1 MVNHEMSAHGFSERP
16 RGIQQRATLR
26 DLMQMMAA
34 MQHIDELFQA
44 FTRFTVLRID
54 AQVAQVWAAQVN
66 QLGQPFTNVRGMACL
81 NRILPQ
87 YVVIS
92 PHVAAVAEYTLQAR
106 DSSPLQSVNV
116 IFPPDVAT
124 PLQEYGLNL
133 CVSSYFSS
141 DVLLPPASTGFFAK
155 QPSTPLNIVLLLFF
169 QQVPHQNAL
178 LSINNMFQHVLL
190 VAQSHGLLLA
200 APANGRPAASFSQPL
215 SKQDGVQS
223 LLELIPHQV
232 EDPMGNP
239 FAASVIMADEHI
251 RRFYAA
257 INGRRNIHEICM
269 LRQMDEKKASAVVQ
283 ILLAQHRIQLYT
295 LAGQVVE
302 SPLLFEDSDL
312 CIHEGKKEY

>member
-1 MVNHEMSAHGFSERP
+1 
-16 RGIQQRATLR
+16 
-26 DLMQMMAA
+26 MQMMAA

-44 FTRFTVLRID
+44 FTRFTVQRIG

-66 QLGQPFTNVRGMACL
+66 QSGQPFTNVRAMAYL

-87 YVVIS
+87 YVVIN

-106 DSSPLQSVNV
+106 DSSLPQLVDV

-124 PLQEYGLNL
+124 PLRTYGLNL

-141 DVLLPPASTGFFAK
+141 DVLLPPASTDFSAQ
-155 QPSTPLNIVLLLFF
+155 QPLTPLTIVLLLFF

-178 LSINNMFQHVLL
+178 LNINNMFRHVLL
-190 VAQSHGLLLA
+190 VARSHGLLLA
-200 APANGRPAASFSQPL
+200 APANGKPSASFSQPPA
-215 SKQDGVQS
+215 KQDGVQS
-223 LLELIPHQV
+223 LFKLIPHQV
-232 EDPMGNP
+232 EDPMDNP
-239 FAASVIMADEHI
+239 FAASVIMADEHV
-251 RRFYAA
+251 RRFYTA
-257 INGRRNIHEICM
+257 INGRRNIQEICM
-269 LRQMDEKKASAVVQ
+269 LKQLDEKKASAVVQ

-312 CIHEGKKEY
+312 CIHEEKKEY

>member
-1 MVNHEMSAHGFSERP
+1 MTNNEISAHAFSERP

-26 DLMQMMAA
+26 DLIQMMAA

-44 FTRFTVLRID
+44 FTRFAVQRIG

-66 QLGQPFTNVRGMACL
+66 QSGQPFSKVRGMAYL

-106 DSSPLQSVNV
+106 NSSPPQLVDV

-124 PLQEYGLNL
+124 PLRAYGLNL
-133 CVSSYFSS
+133 CTSSYFGSN
-141 DVLLPPASTGFFAK
+141 VLLPPASTEK
-155 QPSTPLNIVLLLFF
+155 SVEQLSTPLTIVLLLFF

-178 LSINNMFQHVLL
+178 LSINNMFRHVLL
-190 VAQSHGLLLA
+190 IAQSHGLLLA
-200 APANGRPAASFSQPL
+200 APANGRPAASFSQPP
-215 SKQDGVQS
+215 SKQDGAQS
-223 LLELIPHQV
+223 LFELIPYQV
-232 EDPMGNP
+232 EDPMDNP
-239 FAASVIMADEHI
+239 FAASVIIADEHV
-251 RRFYAA
+251 RRFYTA

-269 LRQMDEKKASAVVQ
+269 LKQLDEKKASAVVQ

-302 SPLLFEDSDL
+302 NPFLLEDSDL